1 MCPLLRLEQ
10 YVCCTYVLSGIENNL
25 DNRAI
30 TSIGRCDM
38 QTLNQTNWLC
48 PWCRFAAVKL
58 NGGRH
63 VQGILRG
70 FDPFMNLVVD
80 ETLEMGP
87 GGQQNSIGM
96 VVSTTVP

>member
-1 MCPLLRLEQ
+1 M
-10 YVCCTYVLSGIENNL
+10 LSLGLTINE
-25 DNRAI
+25 
-30 TSIGRCDM
+30 SMHSC
-38 QTLNQTNWLC
+38 
-48 PWCRFAAVKL
+48 FAAVKL

-87 GGQQNSIGM
+87 GGQQSSIGM
-96 VVSTTVP
+96 VVSTSVPRTFMAAHERRSGHSIPAVWND